1 MKSTSGNASSPLL
14 ELPSEVK
21 NRIYDFVNGGN
32 FFRRGRDSG
41 QKEPLWVVLCRAI
54 VSEEDAHGAF
64 ENASPLEKT
73 MHDVANRKSK
83 NSEAT
88 NGHRS

>member
-1 MKSTSGNASSPLL
+1 MRLLRCSSCRQRSKTASTTSSMKATSSDEEGIPGRKSRF
-14 ELPSEVK
+14 
-21 NRIYDFVNGGN
+21 RI
-32 FFRRGRDSG
+32 
-41 QKEPLWVVLCRAI
+41 VLCRAI

-64 ENASPLEKT
+64 ETASPLEKT
-73 MHDVANRKSK
+73 MLDVANRKSK